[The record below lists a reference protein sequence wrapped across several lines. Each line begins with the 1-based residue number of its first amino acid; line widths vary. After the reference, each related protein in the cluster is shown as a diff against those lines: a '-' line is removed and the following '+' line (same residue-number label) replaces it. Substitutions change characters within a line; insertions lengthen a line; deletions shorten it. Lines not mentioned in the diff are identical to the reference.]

1 MRNDVGG
8 SKSYLHSAKYVI
20 FILPCSKL
28 KRPIPTTILQH
39 SLHVEKA
46 GDSFGI
52 NDLLPLGRP
61 SHCSAMLSSFSSV
74 LHSIDSPSPCQSFCC
89 LTSIF
94 HNSGDENDQTSQ
106 DTLKAKFDEQKHVTT
121 DFSGTN

>member
-1 MRNDVGG
+1 M
-8 SKSYLHSAKYVI
+8 LFHSDQFFFLI
-20 FILPCSKL
+20 HSKL
-28 KRPIPTTILQH
+28 KRPTSTTSLQH
-39 SLHVEKA
+39 TLHVEKA

-74 LHSIDSPSPCQSFCC
+74 LHSVDSPSPCQSFCC

-106 DTLKAKFDEQKHVTT
+106 DTLKAKFDAPKHITT
-121 DFSGTN
+121 GFSGMKKPSFSLYF